1 MFIRNWRVVCWKTK
15 TFSIVY
21 FGDISITNFVLFY
34 IFELTMKEKRYN
46 VHTYHMGMN
55 LWGHAFPS
63 ENVALFDG
71 FGTPEKRSKL
81 FK

>member
-1 MFIRNWRVVCWKTK
+1 
-15 TFSIVY
+15 
-21 FGDISITNFVLFY
+21 
-34 IFELTMKEKRYN
+34 MKEKRY

-71 FGTPEKRSKL
+71 FGTPAKRSKL